1 MNALS
6 LPFLFS
12 LLAVLLVFSAC
23 FSASETALMS
33 INRYRLMHLASEGN
47 KGAQLAQKLLEKPER
62 LIGLILLGN
71 NFVNIMASAVTTVAF
86 IRIAGDSG
94 VLIGTMFLTVVVLIF
109 AEVAPKTLAAFKPE
123 RVALPAAFFLYPLLK
138 VLYPV
143 VRVINALASVVL
155 RPFGVNSSAPSNNDL
170 SQNELRTLLEQG
182 GSLIP
187 KSHRQML
194 LNVLTLEQATVEDI
208 MVPRNEVR
216 GIDLNCSLA
225 EVIEQV
231 QAYPYSRAIMYRD
244 SLDNVVGILNLRKLI
259 NVDQETMTL
268 EWLEKAMFKPYYIPQ
283 STRLPQQMV
292 EFQRLQRRIGLV
304 VNEYGD
310 IVGLVTLADILEEI
324 VGEFTTEPAQHARRI
339 DRQGDSSWT
348 IDGRIAVHSLN
359 RRLGWDLPTEEATTF
374 SGLIVSALDEL
385 PDEGTE
391 VSLFGFSI
399 RIEQVRD
406 NVIQLVKVTLPIPET
421 DSETDG

>member
-109 AEVAPKTLAAFKPE
+109 AEVAPKTLAALKPE
-123 RVALPAAFFLYPLLK
+123 RVALPAAFVLYPLLK

-143 VRVINALASVVL
+143 VRVINALASVL
-155 RPFGVNSSAPSNNDL
+155 LKPFGVNSSAPSNNDL

-208 MVPRNEVR
+208 MVPRNVVR
-216 GIDLNCSLA
+216 GIDLNC
-225 EVIEQV
+225 
-231 QAYPYSRAIMYRD
+231 
-244 SLDNVVGILNLRKLI
+244 
-259 NVDQETMTL
+259 
-268 EWLEKAMFKPYYIPQ
+268 
-283 STRLPQQMV
+283 
-292 EFQRLQRRIGLV
+292 
-304 VNEYGD
+304 
-310 IVGLVTLADILEEI
+310 
-324 VGEFTTEPAQHARRI
+324 
-339 DRQGDSSWT
+339 
-348 IDGRIAVHSLN
+348 
-359 RRLGWDLPTEEATTF
+359 
-374 SGLIVSALDEL
+374 
-385 PDEGTE
+385 
-391 VSLFGFSI
+391 
-399 RIEQVRD
+399 
-406 NVIQLVKVTLPIPET
+406 
-421 DSETDG
+421 